1 MNLSDSFHDGDP
13 VDESSLPGRHDPDHA
28 EDATP
33 DGGFGVASDRPEEG
47 RPVDLVDLV
56 DLVDPVDP
64 VDLVDL
70 VDLEDLEDLV
80 DLVDLEDLV
89 GLEER
94 IAFLLR
100 SECSVDAKRSVSI
113 AASVFEAS
121 LPSLPAHTLPITG
134 GQFSP
139 WARRVAVA
147 SGLAAAACVAM
158 VAWIGMRPAL
168 TETGPL
174 VEKNRVAMASDESGI
189 FAVSMGEPRDS
200 EALLAAVLGGDGDWL
215 ADPSF
220 TTVAFRDVRPVMDS
234 WSLGVD
240 DLEDEIRLILAP
252 PAS

>member
-47 RPVDLVDLV
+47 RPEDLVDLV
-56 DLVDPVDP
+56 DLVDP
-64 VDLVDL
+64 
-70 VDLEDLEDLV
+70 
-80 DLVDLEDLV
+80 VDLEDLV

-121 LPSLPAHTLPITG
+121 LPSLPAHTLPITV

-189 FAVSMGEPRDS
+189 FAASMGEPRDS

>member
-47 RPVDLVDLV
+47 RPE
-56 DLVDPVDP
+56 DP

-70 VDLEDLEDLV
+70 VDPV

-121 LPSLPAHTLPITG
+121 LPSLPAHTLPITV

>member
-47 RPVDLVDLV
+47 RPVDLVDL
-56 DLVDPVDP
+56 
-64 VDLVDL
+64 
-70 VDLEDLEDLV
+70 
-80 DLVDLEDLV
+80 EDLV

-121 LPSLPAHTLPITG
+121 LPSLPAHTLPITV

>member
-47 RPVDLVDLV
+47 RPVDLVD
-56 DLVDPVDP
+56 P
-64 VDLVDL
+64 
-70 VDLEDLEDLV
+70 
-80 DLVDLEDLV
+80 VDLEDLV

-121 LPSLPAHTLPITG
+121 LPSLPAHTLPITV

-189 FAVSMGEPRDS
+189 FAASMGEPRDS

>member
-47 RPVDLVDLV
+47 RPVDLVDLE
-56 DLVDPVDP
+56 DPVDP

-70 VDLEDLEDLV
+70 VDLE
-80 DLVDLEDLV
+80 DLEDLV

-121 LPSLPAHTLPITG
+121 LPSLPAHTLPITV

-189 FAVSMGEPRDS
+189 FAASMGEPRDS

>member
-13 VDESSLPGRHDPDHA
+13 VDESSLPGRHDPDHD

-56 DLVDPVDP
+56 DLVDP
-64 VDLVDL
+64 
-70 VDLEDLEDLV
+70 V

-189 FAVSMGEPRDS
+189 FAASMGEPRDS

>member
-56 DLVDPVDP
+56 
-64 VDLVDL
+64 
-70 VDLEDLEDLV
+70 
-80 DLVDLEDLV
+80 

-121 LPSLPAHTLPITG
+121 LPSLPAHTLPITV

-189 FAVSMGEPRDS
+189 FAASMGEPRDS

>member
-56 DLVDPVDP
+56 DL
-64 VDLVDL
+64 
-70 VDLEDLEDLV
+70 
-80 DLVDLEDLV
+80 EDLV

-121 LPSLPAHTLPITG
+121 LPSLPAHTLPITV

-189 FAVSMGEPRDS
+189 FAASMGEPRDS

>member
-47 RPVDLVDLV
+47 RPVD
-56 DLVDPVDP
+56 PV
-64 VDLVDL
+64 
-70 VDLEDLEDLV
+70 DLV

-121 LPSLPAHTLPITG
+121 LPSLPAHTLPITV

-147 SGLAAAACVAM
+147 SGLAAAACVAMVAM

-189 FAVSMGEPRDS
+189 FAASMGEPRDS

>member
-47 RPVDLVDLV
+47 RPMDLV
-56 DLVDPVDP
+56 DLVDP
-64 VDLVDL
+64 
-70 VDLEDLEDLV
+70 
-80 DLVDLEDLV
+80 VDLEDLV

-121 LPSLPAHTLPITG
+121 LPSLPAHTLPITV

-147 SGLAAAACVAM
+147 SGLAAAACVAMVAM

-189 FAVSMGEPRDS
+189 FAASMGEPRDS

>member
-56 DLVDPVDP
+56 DP
-64 VDLVDL
+64 
-70 VDLEDLEDLV
+70 V

-121 LPSLPAHTLPITG
+121 LPSLPAHTLPITV

-189 FAVSMGEPRDS
+189 FAASMGEPRDS

>member
-47 RPVDLVDLV
+47 RPMDLV
-56 DLVDPVDP
+56 DLVDP
-64 VDLVDL
+64 
-70 VDLEDLEDLV
+70 
-80 DLVDLEDLV
+80 VDLEDLV

-121 LPSLPAHTLPITG
+121 LPSLPAHTLPITV

-189 FAVSMGEPRDS
+189 FAASMGEPRDS